1 MTGMSTTIG
10 QSRKKKRGL
19 TVYSVREHG
28 GNILFMLPAF
38 ALFAFAELIPFIQ
51 SIPISFTDKKA
62 IFAKAWNY
70 VGIDNY
76 IKLINNS
83 TFQQTFLN
91 TAHFTI
97 LYILGANILGLAL
110 ALMIWRSGK
119 LNNVIR
125 TLLFMPFTVSLVAST
140 KVWSYVYT
148 DVLMPITGQPS
159 PLGVSSQV
167 IAGLSAIAIWRD
179 MGYCML
185 IYIAGL
191 QSIPLEYYE
200 AANVEGASWWTQFRK
215 ITLPMLMPA
224 ITSNVTLIL
233 AWGLR
238 CFDYSQMVITMK
250 AAKTTAVFVYEYI
263 FGNSRA
269 GIGQAA
275 AIILTLVLV
284 ILTNVITTVLRKKEV
299 EL

>member
-1 MTGMSTTIG
+1 MSKAASG
-10 QSRKKKRGL
+10 AKGKRRL
-19 TVYSVREHG
+19 TAYAVREHG

-38 ALFAFAELIPFIQ
+38 ALFAFVELVPFLQ

-62 IFAKAWNY
+62 IFAKSWNFVGFENY
-70 VGIDNY
+70 V
-76 IKLINNS
+76 KLLTNNS
-83 TFQQTFLN
+83 FLQTFFN

-97 LYILGANILGLAL
+97 LYIIGANILGLMF
-110 ALMIWRSGK
+110 ALMIWKGSRF
-119 LNNVIR
+119 NNVVR

-148 DVLMPITGQPS
+148 DVLMPLTGQPS
-159 PLGVSSQV
+159 PLGLSNQV
-167 IAGLSAIAIWRD
+167 IAGLSVIAIWRD

-200 AANVEGASWWTQFRK
+200 AANVEGAGWWTKFRK

-269 GIGQAA
+269 GIGQSA

-284 ILTNVITTVLRKKEV
+284 ILTNVITTVLRRKEV

>member
-1 MTGMSTTIG
+1 MTTSVKTA
-10 QSRKKKRGL
+10 SPRRRRL
-19 TVYSVREHG
+19 TAYAVREHG

-38 ALFAFAELIPFIQ
+38 ALFAFVELIPFIQ

-62 IFAKAWNY
+62 IFAKTWNFVGLDNY
-70 VGIDNY
+70 V
-76 IKLINNS
+76 KLLTNR
-83 TFQQTFLN
+83 TFLDTFVH
-91 TAHFTI
+91 TAHFTA
-97 LYILGANILGLAL
+97 LYILGANILGLML

-119 LNNVIR
+119 FNNVIR

-148 DVLMPITGQPS
+148 DVLMPLTGQPS
-159 PLGVSSQV
+159 PLGLSTQV
-167 IAGLSAIAIWRD
+167 IAGLSVIAIWRD
-179 MGYCML
+179 MGYWML
-185 IYIAGL
+185 INIAGL
-191 QSIPLEYYE
+191 QSIPEMYYE
-200 AANVEGASWWTQFRK
+200 AAEVEGANWWVKFRK
-215 ITLPMLMPA
+215 ITVPMLMPA

-269 GIGQAA
+269 GVGQAA

-284 ILTNVITTVLRKKEV
+284 LLTNVITTVLRKREV

>member
-1 MTGMSTTIG
+1 MSKAAYG
-10 QSRKKKRGL
+10 AKGKRRL
-19 TVYSVREHG
+19 TAFAVREHG

-38 ALFAFAELIPFIQ
+38 ALFAFVELVPFLQ

-62 IFAKAWNY
+62 IFAKTWNFVGFENY
-70 VGIDNY
+70 V
-76 IKLINNS
+76 KLLTNNS
-83 TFQQTFLN
+83 FLQTFIN

-97 LYILGANILGLAL
+97 LYIIGANILGLMF
-110 ALMIWRSGK
+110 ALMIWKGNK
-119 LNNVIR
+119 LNNLVR

-159 PLGVSSQV
+159 PLGLSSQV
-167 IAGLSAIAIWRD
+167 IAGLSVIAIWRD

-200 AANVEGASWWTQFRK
+200 AANVEGANWWTKFRK
-215 ITLPMLMPA
+215 ITVPMLMPA

-269 GIGQAA
+269 GIGQSA

-284 ILTNVITTVLRKKEV
+284 ILTNVITTILRRKEV

>member
-1 MTGMSTTIG
+1 MMNKAMAHSPN
-10 QSRKKKRGL
+10 RKKRL
-19 TVYSVREHG
+19 TAYAIREHG

-38 ALFAFAELIPFIQ
+38 ALFAFVELVPFLQ

-62 IFAKAWNY
+62 IFAKVWNY
-70 VGIDNY
+70 VGLENY
-76 IKLINNS
+76 IKLINNRS
-83 TFQQTFLN
+83 FQQTFSN
-91 TAHFTI
+91 TAYFTI
-97 LYILGANILGLAL
+97 LYIIGANILGLAF
-110 ALMIWRSGK
+110 AMMIWRSGK
-119 LNNVIR
+119 FNNVIR

-148 DVLMPITGQPS
+148 DVLMPITGMPS
-159 PLGVSSQV
+159 PLGISSQV
-167 IAGLSAIAIWRD
+167 IPGLSVIAIWRD

-191 QSIPLEYYE
+191 QSIPLEFYE
-200 AANVEGASWWTQFRK
+200 AANVEGANWWTQFRK

>member
-1 MTGMSTTIG
+1 MTAISPNRKRRLTT
-10 QSRKKKRGL
+10 
-19 TVYSVREHG
+19 YFVREHG
-28 GNILFMLPAF
+28 GNLLFMLPAF
-38 ALFAFAELIPFIQ
+38 VLFAFVELIPFIQ

-70 VGIDNY
+70 VGFTNY
-76 IKLINNS
+76 TKLLTNNS
-83 TFQQTFLN
+83 FLDTFVH
-91 TAHFTI
+91 TAHFTLI
-97 LYILGANILGLAL
+97 YILGANLMGLLL
-110 ALMIWRSGK
+110 ALMIWRSSR
-119 LNNVIR
+119 LNNLIR

-159 PLGVSSQV
+159 PLGLSSQV
-167 IAGLSAIAIWRD
+167 IAGLAVIAIWRD

-200 AANVEGASWWTQFRK
+200 AANVEGANWWTKFYR
-215 ITLPMLMPA
+215 ITVPMLMPA

-269 GIGQAA
+269 GVGQAA
-275 AIILTLVLV
+275 AIILTLSLV
-284 ILTNVITTVLRKKEV
+284 ILTNVITVILRRREV